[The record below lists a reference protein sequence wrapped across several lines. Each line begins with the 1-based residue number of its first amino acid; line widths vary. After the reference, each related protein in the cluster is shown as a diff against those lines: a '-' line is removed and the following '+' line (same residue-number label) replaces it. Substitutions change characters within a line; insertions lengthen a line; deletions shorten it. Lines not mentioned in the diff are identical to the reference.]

1 MVTTQVTT
9 RRTFMST
16 TLLAASAATLPRFS
30 CGWGSGHTG
39 TIEAEDGTE
48 LFVKDTGGSGRA
60 IILTHAWP
68 LNADIWDY
76 QAAAL
81 SKAGFRVISYDRRG
95 FGRSG
100 KPESGYT
107 FDAFADDLAAV
118 IEQTGVRDA
127 TLVGYSMGGGEVVRY
142 FSRHHGRNVVKA
154 GLVGGAAYYLLK
166 TETNPIGADIS
177 VFNEM
182 KAGVSGDR
190 KAFLT
195 GLLTDVFFDAAR
207 PSTVPVTQAVIDSA
221 VAMAMQASV
230 PATIGCIDAFSLT
243 DFRPELASVNVPTLL
258 LHGTADIPVSFDQA
272 KATAAG
278 IAGSKLIAYQ
288 DASHGIVVT
297 ERDRVTKDLQA
308 FVAG

>member
-1 MVTTQVTT
+1 MTTT
-9 RRTFMST
+9 RRTFLGT
-16 TLLAASAATLPRFS
+16 TLLAALTSLPRLS
-30 CGWGSGHTG
+30 LAQASGRTG
-39 TIEAEDGTE
+39 TIKAKDGFD

-81 SKAGFRVISYDRRG
+81 SKAGLRVISYDRRG

-107 FDAFADDLAAV
+107 FDTFADDLAAV

-127 TLVGYSMGGGEVVRY
+127 TIAGYSMGGGEVVRY
-142 FSRHHGRNVVKA
+142 LTRHNSKNVAKA
-154 GLVGGAAYYLLK
+154 ALVGGAAYYLLK
-166 TETNPIGADIS
+166 TENNPIGAEIG
-177 VFNEM
+177 VFDGM
-182 KAGVSGDR
+182 KKGVQGDR

-195 GLLTDVFFDAAR
+195 GLLTDVFFDAKR
-207 PSTVPVTQAVIDSA
+207 PSTVPVTQAIIDSA

-230 PATIGCIDAFSLT
+230 AATVGCIDAFGKT
-243 DFRPELASVNVPTLL
+243 DFRTELAAVKAPTLI
-258 LHGTADIPVSFDQA
+258 LHGTADLPVPFDQA

-278 IAGSKLIAYQ
+278 ITGSKLVAYQ

-297 ERDRVTKDLQA
+297 ERDRVAKDLQA
-308 FVAG
+308 FVTS

>member
-1 MVTTQVTT
+1 MITT
-9 RRTFMST
+9 RRTFMGT
-16 TLLAASAATLPRFS
+16 TLLAASAVALPHFS
-30 CGWGSGHTG
+30 YAQGSGRTG
-39 TIEAEDGTE
+39 TIKAKHGIE
-48 LFVKDTGGSGRA
+48 LFVKDTGGSGRV

-107 FDAFADDLAAV
+107 FDMFADDLAAV
-118 IEQTGVRDA
+118 IDQTSVRDA
-127 TLVGYSMGGGEVVRY
+127 TIVGYSMGGGEVVRY
-142 FSRHHGRNVVKA
+142 LTRHNSRNVAKA

-166 TETNPIGADIS
+166 TENNPIGAEIG
-177 VFNEM
+177 VFDGM
-182 KAGVSGDR
+182 KQGVQRDR

-195 GLLTDVFFDAAR
+195 GLLTDVFFDAKR
-207 PSTVPVTQAVIDSA
+207 PSTVPVTQEVIDSA

-230 PATIGCIDAFSLT
+230 PATIGCIDAFSKT
-243 DFRPELASVNVPTLL
+243 DFRPELASVKVPTLV
-258 LHGTADIPVSFDQA
+258 LHGTADIPVSFEQA

-308 FVAG
+308 LVAG